1 MSFCHAGE
9 KLKLMITIW
18 HIICI
23 FINETVKTI
32 ENILPE
38 LMVQFLAMLELRIL
52 PIH

>member
-1 MSFCHAGE
+1 MSFRHAGE
-9 KLKLMITIW
+9 KFKLMITILN
-18 HIICI
+18 IICTSI
-23 FINETVKTI
+23 KETVKPI